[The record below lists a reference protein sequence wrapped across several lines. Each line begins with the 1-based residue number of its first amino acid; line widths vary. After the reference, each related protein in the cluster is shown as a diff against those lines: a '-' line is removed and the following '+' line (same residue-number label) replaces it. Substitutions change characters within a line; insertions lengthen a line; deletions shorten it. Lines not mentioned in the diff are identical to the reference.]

1 MSSRCR
7 PGVVLV
13 SSRCRPHVVP
23 VWSRCGPSVV
33 PVWSGCVPGVVPV
46 WSRCHPDVVPMLSR
60 QSYFIKSFDGGLQC
74 EFNQTFI
81 ATLRSQICVLFTT
94 KIPIMNGFLPK
105 NVLVTTIQDTY
116 SVRSKT
122 LHCYEMNQCTMFIS
136 L

>member
-1 MSSRCR
+1 
-7 PGVVLV
+7 
-13 SSRCRPHVVP
+13 
-23 VWSRCGPSVV
+23 
-33 PVWSGCVPGVVPV
+33 
-46 WSRCHPDVVPMLSR
+46 MLSR

-136 L
+136 LSCPQCSLLFKKILFKFNNFKIFMKLLFYKMKYFLATISSGGTSVGIAA